1 MKESYPDDIML
12 CFVQGFGD
20 GEPYSKSKPETS
32 EESNVK
38 SKKKNKRASLPVC
51 DEETVELRSKKG
63 DGLLTGKTLRLSSG
77 DQPANIPEVKR
88 SFSDRFSVLPDG
100 AARRSAR
107 SFLTIR
113 KTW

>member
-63 DGLLTGKTLRLSSG
+63 DGLLREISQQTFQRLRG
-77 DQPANIPEVKR
+77 
-88 SFSDRFSVLPDG
+88 VLVIAFQYSLMG
-100 AARRSAR
+100 LHGGLREA
-107 SFLTIR
+107 F
-113 KTW
+113 